1 MYKRCFIN
9 KIKEKINSKQTKIN
23 YKNND
28 NDFIRNRKMSFQN
41 VVLYNLNKK
50 GLTSKME
57 IEEFTEQVNMMD
69 ISAPAVLKQRL
80 KLNGKIYLDMIQEN
94 LKVFY
99 TEFKEEVK
107 LLNGYIVCAIDG
119 SDFEISN
126 TIKTRN
132 KYNILH
138 PKECVARASVSNMF
152 DILNYFVMDTVI
164 EEYDSSE
171 RKMAKQNL
179 KNVKDLD
186 LPYPIIRVM
195 DRGYTS
201 LPDMYYSNENDD
213 KYLIRL
219 QNKDFKKQINKMKG
233 NDEIITIPYQY
244 DRVRHYKKDYPEFYE
259 KMEETKE
266 DIKLRIIIVNNDN
279 GEKIRLATNLSNEE
293 FNYEE
298 IVELYKLRWNIEL
311 NYHCLKESLKIETI
325 TSSNEVIIEQDIYS
339 QMLVYNLIQAFK
351 QDAEKNIDQNKYKN
365 EMKINMNMA
374 VGFVKK
380 ALLKIILEPNDKQR
394 DKLFELLEQKIEK
407 YLIPIKKDRYYPR
420 NHSKKNKYSINKRKS
435 F

>member
-1 MYKRCFIN
+1 MYKRYFIN
-9 KIKEKINSKQTKIN
+9 KIKDKINNKQTKIN

-94 LKVFY
+94 LKGFY
-99 TEFKEEVK
+99 TEFKDEVK

-119 SDFEISN
+119 SDFEIPN

-152 DILNYFVMDTVI
+152 DILNYFVMDTII
-164 EEYDSSE
+164 EKYDSSE

-201 LPDMYYSNENDD
+201 LADMYYSNENND

-219 QNKDFKKQINKMKG
+219 HNKDFKKQIDKMKC

-244 DRVRHYKKDYPEFYE
+244 DRVRYYKKDYPEFYQ

-325 TSSNEVIIEQDIYS
+325 TSSNDVIIEQDIYS
-339 QMLVYNLIQAFK
+339 QMLVYNLIQVFK
-351 QDAEKNIDQNKYKN
+351 QDAEKNIDQSKYKN

-394 DKLFELLEQKIEK
+394 DKMVQTLKLQMKI
-407 YLIPIKKDRYYPR
+407 
-420 NHSKKNKYSINKRKS
+420 
-435 F
+435 

>member
-1 MYKRCFIN
+1 MYKRYFIN
-9 KIKEKINSKQTKIN
+9 DIKDKINNKQTKIN

-50 GLTSKME
+50 GLTSKIE

-80 KLNGKIYLDMIQEN
+80 KLNDKVYLDMIQEN
-94 LKVFY
+94 LKGFY

-119 SDFEISN
+119 SDFEIPN

-138 PKECVARASVSNMF
+138 PKECVARVSVSNMF
-152 DILNYFVMDTVI
+152 DILNYFVMDTII
-164 EEYDSSE
+164 EKYDSSE

-179 KNVKDLD
+179 KNVKALD

-201 LPDMYYSNENDD
+201 LPDMYYSNENND

-219 QNKDFKKQINKMKG
+219 QNKDFKKQIDKMKS

-244 DRVRHYKKDYPEFYE
+244 DRVRHYKKGYPEIYQ

-266 DIKLRIIIVNNDN
+266 DIKLRIIIVNNDD
-279 GEKIRLATNLSNEE
+279 GEKIATATNLSNEE

-351 QDAEKNIDQNKYKN
+351 QDAEKNIDQSKYKN
-365 EMKINMNMA
+365 EMKINMNIWLW
-374 VGFVKK
+374 
-380 ALLKIILEPNDKQR
+380 AL
-394 DKLFELLEQKIEK
+394 
-407 YLIPIKKDRYYPR
+407 
-420 NHSKKNKYSINKRKS
+420 
-435 F
+435 